1 MLAATMPTA
10 LRLTYVVSIVCVC
23 ACVCAWAP
31 AAAGDA
37 RAGGKSRKPTRTAPT
52 AAPLVIKV
60 DKSKVDLKEHRLEIT
75 LSRST
80 AKLTLRVEG
89 ESGATLAEDER
100 ELSGGPPWS
109 PVILTWTPSSSEP
122 VARIEVKAVDGDA
135 QYTEVI
141 SSYFVSI
148 DHVEV
153 NFKTGSAVIED
164 AEVPK
169 LEAAHAT
176 LAAKLATIR
185 ARDVNKE
192 HRNLT
197 LFIAGHTDTV
207 GGAEY
212 NLGLSRDRAR
222 AIAAWFRH
230 RGVAAAIAY
239 EGFGETSPAVPTA
252 DQVDEPRNRRVD
264 YVVGDDLP
272 NYKTTGFKPVW
283 KRAN

>member
-1 MLAATMPTA
+1 MLRADMRTTLPMTF
-10 LRLTYVVSIVCVC
+10 VVSLVC
-23 ACVCAWAP
+23 ALT
-31 AAAGDA
+31 AGGNA
-37 RAGGKSRKPTRTAPT
+37 RAGGKAKKPTRTGP
-52 AAPLVIKV
+52 AASPLVIKV

-75 LSRST
+75 LSRAA
-80 AKLTLRVEG
+80 AKVTLRVEG

-100 ELSGGPPWS
+100 ELSGRAAWS
-109 PVILTWTPSSSEP
+109 PLVLTWTPSSNEP
-122 VARIEVKAVDGDA
+122 VARIEVKAVDGDD
-135 QYTEVI
+135 QFTEII
-141 SSYFVSI
+141 SPYFVSI
-148 DHVEV
+148 DHEDV

-164 AEVPK
+164 SEIPK
-169 LEAAHAT
+169 LEAAHAKLT
-176 LAAKLATIR
+176 SKLATIH
-185 ARDVNKE
+185 ARDINKE

-207 GGAEY
+207 GGADY

-222 AIAAWFRH
+222 AIAAWFRR

-272 NYKTTGFKPVW
+272 NYKTTGFKPTW